1 MSNISS
7 NLITDLVLDI
17 IRDTDLF
24 ITDIKVKKDNT
35 IYVFL
40 DGDKGVT
47 VEQCIQISKHIEK
60 TLDRNKIDFELNVSS
75 HGLGTPLKLYRQYKN
90 AIGKQ
95 LTVKLNDGT
104 KISGKLL
111 NATEEEIELEIKE
124 TKKTP
129 IYTHKIQITDVK
141 EAKIEVVF

>member
-60 TLDRNKIDFELNVSS
+60 TLDRNKIDFELNVFTRLRNTAKTIPSI
-75 HGLGTPLKLYRQYKN
+75 QN

-129 IYTHKIQITDVK
+129 IYTHKIQMTDVK